1 MHAKCSLRKVH
12 LEVGRKNVTR
22 SGPIVKCLLRVLDGI
37 HQSFNMKYGK
47 VHVIKGWVHLFI
59 KI

>member
-22 SGPIVKCLLRVLDGI
+22 SGPIIKCLLRVLDGI

-47 VHVIKGWVHLFI
+47 VHVIKGW
-59 KI
+59 